1 MLKMMK
7 QHEAAPL
14 NSTNLYR
21 LRKLVSSGE
30 GATLEFKRKATHPEK
45 IIGEMAAFANT
56 QGGIL
61 LIGVSDDGAIPGV
74 KFPDEESFAIQSA
87 LKKYC
92 RPAIKFAEQII
103 PLSENRYILQYE
115 IFPSHHKPHYI
126 VHDKLKR
133 EVFVRVADKS
143 IKASRELVEIIR
155 RRQRA
160 KDIKFTYGEHEKMLM
175 QHLSTAGS
183 ITLKEFSELSKLRR
197 YYASRKLIL
206 LVLANV
212 LRVTP
217 GEKGDVYSLV
227 FGGKVKLLQGT

>member
-1 MLKMMK
+1 MKMMK
-7 QHEAAPL
+7 QHEAAPV
-14 NSTNLYR
+14 NAANLQT
-21 LRKLVSSGE
+21 LRKLVSRGE
-30 GATLEFKRKATHPEK
+30 GATLEFKRKATYPEK

-74 KFPDEESFAIQSA
+74 KFPDEESFVILTA

-92 RPAIKFAEQII
+92 RPAIRFTEQII
-103 PLSENRYILQYE
+103 PLSENRFILSYE
-115 IFPSHHKPHYI
+115 IFPSDRKPHYI
-126 VHDKLKR
+126 VHNKATRD
-133 EVFVRVADKS
+133 VFVRVADKS
-143 IKASRELVEIIR
+143 IKASREVQEIIR
-155 RRQRA
+155 RRQRV

-175 QHLSTAGS
+175 QHLATAGS
-183 ITLKEFSELSKLRR
+183 ITLREFTELSKLRR

-217 GEKGDVYSLV
+217 GEKGDVYSLA
-227 FGGKVKLLQGT
+227 FGG

>member
-1 MLKMMK
+1 MMTRLKMMK
-7 QHEAAPL
+7 QHEAAPV
-14 NSTNLYR
+14 NTANLQA
-21 LRKLVSSGE
+21 LRKLVSRGE
-30 GATLEFKRKATHPEK
+30 GATLEFKRKAAYPEK

-74 KFPDEESFAIQSA
+74 KFPDEESFVIHAA

-92 RPAIKFAEQII
+92 RPAIQFAEQII
-103 PLSENRYILQYE
+103 PLSENRFILSYE
-115 IFPSHHKPHYI
+115 IFPSDRKPHYI
-126 VHDKLKR
+126 VHNKVTRD
-133 EVFVRVADKS
+133 VFVRVDDKS
-143 IKASRELVEIIR
+143 IKASREVQEIIR
-155 RRQRA
+155 RRQRS

-183 ITLKEFSELSKLRR
+183 ITLKEFAELSKLRR

-217 GEKGDVYSLV
+217 GEKGDVYSLA
-227 FGGKVKLLQGT
+227 FGG

>member
-1 MLKMMK
+1 MKMMMMPKRMK
-7 QHEAAPL
+7 QHEAAPV
-14 NSTNLYR
+14 NAANLQT
-21 LRKLVSSGE
+21 LRKLVSRGE
-30 GATLEFKRKATHPEK
+30 GATLEFKRKAAYPEK

-74 KFPDEESFAIQSA
+74 KFPDEESFVIQAA

-92 RPAIKFAEQII
+92 RPAIRFTEQII
-103 PLSENRYILQYE
+103 PLSENRFILSYE
-115 IFPSHHKPHYI
+115 IFPSDRKPHYI
-126 VHDKLKR
+126 VHNRDAR
-133 EVFVRVADKS
+133 DVFVRVADKS
-143 IKASRELVEIIR
+143 IKASREVQEIIR
-155 RRQRA
+155 RRQRT

-175 QHLSTAGS
+175 QHLSTTGS
-183 ITLKEFSELSKLRR
+183 ITLKEFAELSKLRR

-217 GEKGDVYSLV
+217 GEKGDIYSLA
-227 FGGKVKLLQGT
+227 FGR